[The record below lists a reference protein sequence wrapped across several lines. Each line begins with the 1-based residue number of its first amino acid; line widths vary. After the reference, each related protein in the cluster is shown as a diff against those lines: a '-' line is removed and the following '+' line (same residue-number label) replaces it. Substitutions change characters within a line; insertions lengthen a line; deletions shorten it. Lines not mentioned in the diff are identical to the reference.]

1 MTTFAFALAYLGMLA
16 LCLALT
22 RHHRSIFSTAPT
34 PERQR
39 WRRAAAAG
47 LLLGTAVV
55 DATSLGVAIGLVVCL
70 AQLMLAGLTVSLTLA
85 WRERW
90 VVPLGALLS
99 LLGVLFAVG
108 GG

>member
-1 MTTFAFALAYLGMLA
+1 MTTLAFALAYLGMLA

-22 RHHRSIFSTAPT
+22 RHHRAIFNTAPT
-34 PERQR
+34 SVRQR
-39 WRRAAAAG
+39 WLRVAATG
-47 LLLGTAVV
+47 LLLGTTVV
-55 DATSLGVAIGLVVCL
+55 NVASLGVAIGLVVCL
-70 AQLMLAGLTVSLTLA
+70 AQLMLAGLAVSLTLA